1 MKPVVQWICV
11 LGGAVFVGWCD
22 AHTDEIPVVLGFVL
36 LLSAILGGV
45 FPARPWLTGF
55 LMGAP
60 MFLVETLAHFSVI
73 HVPYTPSAGLPWA
86 ALLGFI
92 PAMGGA
98 FFGSAVRH
106 LKRHSSHAG

>member
-1 MKPVVQWICV
+1 MKQVIQWICV
-11 LGGAVFVGWCD
+11 LAAAAFVGWSH

-36 LLSAILGGV
+36 ILSAILGGV
-45 FPARPWLTGF
+45 FPRWPWMTGF
-55 LMGAP
+55 LMGTP
-60 MFLVETLAHFSVI
+60 VFLVETLVHFSVI
-73 HVPYTPSAGLPWA
+73 RAPYPPSAGLPWP

-106 LKRHSSHAG
+106 LSKETKPAG